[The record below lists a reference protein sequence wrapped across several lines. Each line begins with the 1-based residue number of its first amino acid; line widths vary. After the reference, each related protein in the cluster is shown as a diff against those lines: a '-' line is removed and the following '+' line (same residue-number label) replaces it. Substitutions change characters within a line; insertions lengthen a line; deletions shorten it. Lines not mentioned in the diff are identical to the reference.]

1 MNESNS
7 PKSPGP
13 LFRDVA
19 MLLLVGA
26 ALGLTHNWFMLQN
39 GPGKGLA
46 WIKEERKVVKLADVA
61 PPDAQPA
68 ATTTSQSA
76 PATGTTAQPAKPD
89 SSTKGAKAAPARTAK
104 PADTKAAP
112 PVPTPAPPAPAAGTP
127 APAAAATATPAADVP
142 VIPDSREPME
152 AELAVVRRLH
162 AANAAVFVDARSAA
176 EYAEGHIAGAL
187 NLPFDDVFKK
197 PDLVKGLAD
206 RGLPIV
212 CYCGGGDCDLSRNL
226 AFSFLDAGR
235 KRVLV
240 FLGGLPEW
248 KDAALP
254 VKTGDQP

>member
-68 ATTTSQSA
+68 
-76 PATGTTAQPAKPD
+76 
-89 SSTKGAKAAPARTAK
+89 
-104 PADTKAAP
+104 
-112 PVPTPAPPAPAAGTP
+112 VPTPAPPAPAAGTP